1 MVNQSAP
8 EPVNYGV
15 SFLCHASAWY
25 GLVFATPLLVAL
37 TNQQDTSLSF
47 SLLVPSLLALFLFL
61 SFASW
66 GLSSRRGPTLRKT
79 FAAGMLA
86 IAFMLAIQGNLIH
99 TLTYFGYFDGSSVD
113 FRKFR
118 ILFWVEWYGFLAG
131 IVIFFYLFQRARKIS
146 AWLPWIPILSFTL
159 TLAPALFSTG
169 KQFAELKSTSFD
181 DSVFD
186 FSRSRNL
193 VHLLP
198 DALQSDIVEQV
209 FREDPKL
216 AGRFRGFT
224 LYSDHL
230 GLYYGTA
237 PTLPALLTGKP
248 FEFERGHTYDW
259 ITPFIDEYSYQNDL
273 ADNGYALNLVPIAA
287 AYCVSRARSCVPRYF
302 SSFKS
307 WGYEMYR
314 MDSALYSL
322 KMLADLSLYRLSPSF
337 LKEKIYDQGEW
348 MLAGSTLDGA
358 SPWPDPVIREWIDKI
373 QVTDDAAHYK
383 FYHYIGTHNPPFW
396 TSECKR
402 QRGLARTRENF
413 LGQAQCI
420 LRGIAS
426 LLEKLEEEGIYDQTA
441 VIISGDHGHSIAP
454 SDISGPSQS
463 VMLDKKMMGTARPAL
478 LVKRMA
484 STEPLKI
491 SRRPTSMVDI
501 AAIARSISGADAP
514 GIESFE
520 AADIT
525 SKTRDRYFHNYPV
538 EKIARWSAEPIPHDI
553 YRVRG
558 PANEDSSWELLNLV
572 ADHPAPEQYPLI
584 NHAAVTGYMHGVRV
598 NLAAP
603 DQKNAWII
611 RKQLAF
617 LISVQT
623 PVPDQPTL
631 VLTLHIPAWIGEQA
645 FSVRIN
651 ETEMDT
657 RFKVLTD
664 TDNFWQEVRV
674 DLPGQSLREGNN
686 FISVKFDLLQ
696 LAPKENFRAA
706 GFLRSVQMD

>member
-1 MVNQSAP
+1 VNQSAP
-8 EPVNYGV
+8 EPVNHGA

-25 GLVFATPLLVAL
+25 GLVFATPLWVAL
-37 TNQQDTSLSF
+37 TNQQDISLSF
-47 SLLVPSLLALFLFL
+47 SLLVPGLFALFLFL

-99 TLTYFGYFDGSSVD
+99 TLTYFGYFDGSRVD
-113 FRKFR
+113 FRKYG

-131 IVIFFYLFQRARKIS
+131 IVIFFYLLQRSRQIS

-169 KQFAELKSTSFD
+169 NQFAGLKSTSYD

-186 FSRSRNL
+186 FSKSRNL

-209 FREDPKL
+209 FHENPEL

-237 PTLPALLTGKP
+237 PTLPALFTGKP

-273 ADNGYALNLVPIAA
+273 ADNGYALDLVPIAA
-287 AYCVSRARSCVPRYF
+287 AYCVSRAKSCVPRYF
-302 SSFKS
+302 SGWKS
-307 WGYEMYR
+307 WGYEQYR
-314 MDSALYSL
+314 VDSALYSL
-322 KMLADLSLYRLSPSF
+322 KMLTDLTLYRLSPSF

-396 TSECKR
+396 TSDCKR

-420 LRGIAS
+420 LQGIAS

-441 VIISGDHGHSIAP
+441 VIISGDHGHDIAP
-454 SDISGPSQS
+454 SDLSGPSQS
-463 VMLDKKMMGTARPAL
+463 VMLDMKMMGTARPAL

-491 SRRPTSMVDI
+491 SRQPTSMVDI
-501 AAIARSISGADAP
+501 AAIARSITGTVAP
-514 GIESFE
+514 RIESFE

-525 SKTRDRYFHNYPV
+525 SETRDRYFHNYPV
-538 EKIARWSAEPIPHDI
+538 EKVARWSAEPIPHDI

-572 ADHPAPEQYPLI
+572 ADSPAPEQYPLI
-584 NHAAVTGYMHGVRV
+584 NHAAVTGYMHGVSL
-598 NLAAP
+598 NPADP
-603 DQKNAWII
+603 DQKRAWII

-617 LISVQT
+617 LISVQA

-657 RFKVLTD
+657 RFKVLID
-664 TDNFWQEVRV
+664 TDIFWQEVRV

-686 FISVKFDLLQ
+686 FISVKFDKLQ
-696 LAPKENFRAA
+696 LAPKENFSAT
-706 GFLRSVQMD
+706 GFLGSIHME